1 MRKVETGMEGY
12 FTIAQI
18 SAKVKRSKQAIY
30 KLISNN
36 QELGE
41 ILPDNTITIG
51 KGKQYSQAVLT
62 WIKDY
67 YERTADNEPEAEDAE
82 EAQASADNLEM
93 ALLRQEVEHLKEK
106 LATAENLLEEA
117 RAEKKELRQ
126 ENGALLLL
134 LGQEK
139 QEKQQLLLEVKNKEN
154 ENVIQVPPVEQEEQ
168 APTVET
174 ITEEQTPVEQ
184 EPEPAQESKQG
195 FFARWFGKK
204 KGARK

>member
-1 MRKVETGMEGY
+1 MEGY

-154 ENVIQVPPVEQEEQ
+154 ENVIHVPPVEQEEQ
-168 APTVET
+168 TTTVET
-174 ITEEQTPVEQ
+174 ITEEQAPAEQ
-184 EPEPAQESKQG
+184 EPAPAQESKQG

-204 KGARK
+204 RKGC